1 MRRRGAGAQRRRR
14 LVGQL
19 SALVLFFCATA
30 PLRLSAQEPLRTDA
44 PAQLRPGVPPVVRF
58 GKWATLAGSVFF
70 GISAYNAHQDA
81 ESSYD
86 ELLDRCRTVDFSCLL
101 DENNTYLDPVSERL
115 YDDSQAADRRAA
127 RSLIAS
133 EVLFVA
139 TAAGFIWDL
148 THRTEEPENIPFV
161 PRITQSRSETRI
173 SWSLSF

>member
-1 MRRRGAGAQRRRR
+1 MSRWGAGALGRWVT
-14 LVGQL
+14 VGFLLAVIQ
-19 SALVLFFCATA
+19 V
-30 PLRLSAQEPLRTDA
+30 RSAQAQFSLDSAALRRPSASA
-44 PAQLRPGVPPVVRF
+44 PQRPGVPPVVRI

-101 DENNTYLDPVSERL
+101 DENNTYLDPLSERL

-127 RSLIAS
+127 KSLIAS
-133 EVLFVA
+133 EILFVA

-148 THRTEEPENIPFV
+148 THRTEEPENIPFI
-161 PRITQSRSETRI
+161 PRITQTRSETRVA
-173 SWSLSF
+173 WTFSF